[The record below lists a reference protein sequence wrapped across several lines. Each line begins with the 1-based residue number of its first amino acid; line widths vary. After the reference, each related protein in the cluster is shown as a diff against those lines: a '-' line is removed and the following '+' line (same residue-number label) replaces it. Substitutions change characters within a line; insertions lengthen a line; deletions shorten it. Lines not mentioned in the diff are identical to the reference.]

1 MMRLRWLTAGESHGP
16 GLTAILEGMPSGL
29 RLDAAGVDAELTRRQ
44 AGYGRGGRMRIE
56 QDAAQFTAGVRH
68 GRTLGS
74 PIALHIPNLDHAH
87 WAAIMA
93 PFGAPPDPEQRA
105 VTAPR
110 PGHADLA
117 GGTKHAATDLRD
129 VLERASARETAARVA
144 VGAVVRQLLTIF
156 GVEVASHVR
165 ALGPVEAA
173 TSVPEDVE
181 YAQLRSRA
189 AANDLACLDPKAH
202 AAMVAAIDAA
212 RADGDTLGG
221 VVEVVCWGLP
231 AGLGSH
237 VHWDRKLDGR
247 LAQAVMSIPA
257 VKGVEI
263 GTAFANARARGSA
276 VHDPIVRDPAGRVH
290 RSSNRAGGLEGGITN
305 GEALIVRAAMKP
317 LSTLMRPLPTV
328 DVRSG
333 APARAA
339 VERSDVCAVPACGV
353 VAESMVALVVAD
365 AWLEKFGGDTLDEIR
380 AAHTRYLQEVA
391 RWSGSS

>member
-1 MMRLRWLTAGESHGP
+1 MRLRWLTAGESHGP

-29 RLDAAGVDAELTRRQ
+29 GLDAARVDAELARRQ

-56 QDAAQFTAGVRH
+56 RDAAQFTGGVRH

-87 WAAIMA
+87 WTAIMA

-117 GGTKHAATDLRD
+117 GGTKHAASDLRD

-144 VGAVVRQLLTIF
+144 VGALARQLLAVF
-156 GVEVASHVR
+156 GIDVASHVR
-165 ALGPVEAA
+165 ALGAVESP
-173 TSVPEDVE
+173 TRIPEDVCCSN
-181 YAQLRSRA
+181 LRQRA
-189 AANDLACLDPKAH
+189 AANDLACLDANAYK
-202 AAMVAAIDAA
+202 AMVHAIDAA

-263 GTAFANARARGSA
+263 GPAFANARARGSA
-276 VHDPIVRDPAGRVH
+276 VHDPIERDAAGALH
-290 RSSNRAGGLEGGITN
+290 RTSNRAGGLEGGITN

-328 DVRSG
+328 DVRTG
-333 APARAA
+333 EPARAA

-353 VAESMVALVVAD
+353 VAEAMVALVVAD
-365 AWLEKFGGDTLDEIR
+365 SWLEKFGGDTLDEIR
-380 AAHTRYLQEVA
+380 AAHARYVQEVA
-391 RWSGSS
+391 RWTGSS